1 MYRFAI
7 SRPTGK
13 VLLDVP
19 KLKKYYWLLFCG
31 FSEMKKIFTQKFG
44 LLFIDS
50 DSLLIP
56 LFINLSE
63 FNADKKQQSHSIQK
77 DRAQTCTACFFSKSC
92 KQT

>member
-19 KLKKYYWLLFCG
+19 RLMKYYWLLFCG

-44 LLFIDS
+44 LLFVDS

-56 LFINLSE
+56 LFIKLSE
-63 FNADKKQQSHSIQK
+63 FNADEKQQSHSIQK
-77 DRAQTCTACFFSKSC
+77 DRAQTWYCMLFL
-92 KQT
+92 